1 MGINYLVLILLIII
15 FTILYIFIEQD
26 LLRIKKIGLFNSF
39 ILLLLSSF
47 LWINFDISNFG
58 YQYEKKIILFEK
70 LNIIYYIGVDG
81 ISLFFILLTIL
92 LLPICLLC
100 SWTTITY
107 RVKEFY
113 LLLYII
119 TLLLINVFCVLDLL
133 LFYIFFES
141 VLIPMFLIIGIWGS
155 RDRKIHAAYQ
165 FFVYTLLGS
174 VIMLLGIIYIYINVG
189 SLNIYEITNYN
200 YTINEGRLLWIAFFA
215 SFAVKVPMIPVHI
228 WLPEAHVEAPTAGSV
243 LLAGILLKMG
253 TYGLLRFS
261 LPMFVEATYF
271 YQPFVFLI
279 SIISIIYGACT
290 TIRQT
295 DLKKVIAYS
304 SVVHMNYVMLGI
316 LSCNIYGLEGSI
328 FLMLSHG
335 LVSSALFLSVGL
347 IYERYHTRMILY
359 YGGLVYSMPIF
370 SVLFF
375 LLTLAN
381 ISLPGTS
388 SFIGEF
394 LILVSIYSQNTIV
407 LLFSL
412 IGIILGAVYA
422 IWFCNKLIFGV
433 GNSKFLNVYIDLN
446 SREILIILLCLIL
459 SILFGIFPNL
469 ILENLHSSV
478 LLILD
483 K

>member
-165 FFVYTLLGS
+165 L
-174 VIMLLGIIYIYINVG
+174 YIYI
-189 SLNIYEITNYN
+189 
-200 YTINEGRLLWIAFFA
+200 
-215 SFAVKVPMIPVHI
+215 
-228 WLPEAHVEAPTAGSV
+228 
-243 LLAGILLKMG
+243 
-253 TYGLLRFS
+253 
-261 LPMFVEATYF
+261 
-271 YQPFVFLI
+271 
-279 SIISIIYGACT
+279 
-290 TIRQT
+290 
-295 DLKKVIAYS
+295 
-304 SVVHMNYVMLGI
+304 
-316 LSCNIYGLEGSI
+316 
-328 FLMLSHG
+328 
-335 LVSSALFLSVGL
+335 
-347 IYERYHTRMILY
+347 
-359 YGGLVYSMPIF
+359 
-370 SVLFF
+370 
-375 LLTLAN
+375 
-381 ISLPGTS
+381 
-388 SFIGEF
+388 
-394 LILVSIYSQNTIV
+394 
-407 LLFSL
+407 
-412 IGIILGAVYA
+412 
-422 IWFCNKLIFGV
+422 
-433 GNSKFLNVYIDLN
+433 
-446 SREILIILLCLIL
+446 
-459 SILFGIFPNL
+459 
-469 ILENLHSSV
+469 
-478 LLILD
+478 
-483 K
+483 